1 MDGII
6 LVKRSIVVLK
16 LGNTFAKRLPRYKQ
30 ILQAATGNTW
40 ITSLTPAIAQVG
52 QDVAALDA
60 AGVPAKNRVPG
71 AVAARDLKD
80 RTCKEDMEA
89 WARIVQVAAD
99 ANPSQARTIIESM
112 GMFVKTIT
120 IREKLP
126 LTIEVQQVPGAV
138 KAVAKAGPKGTRVFF
153 EFQYSADGGK
163 TWLPGGMTTDSSIV
177 ITGLPS
183 ATYVGFRY
191 RTTNKNVPG
200 PWSQVVT
207 DLVR

>member
-1 MDGII
+1 MSNVIV
-6 LVKRSIVVLK
+6 VKRSIVVLK
-16 LGNTFAKRLPRYKQ
+16 LGNTVAKRASRYGQ
-30 ILQAATGNTW
+30 IVQAATGNTW
-40 ITSLTPAIAQVG
+40 ITSLTPTVAQVSA
-52 QDVAALDA
+52 DVSAYNASI
-60 AGVPAKNRVPG
+60 VPAKNRTPG
-71 AVAARDLKD
+71 AVAARNLKD
-80 RTCKEDMEA
+80 QACKADMEA

-112 GMFVKTIT
+112 GMFVKTVT
-120 IREKLP
+120 IRTKLP
-126 LTIEVQQVPGAV
+126 LTIEVQPVPGAV
-138 KAVAKAGPKGTRVFF
+138 KAIARAGAKGTRVFF
-153 EFQYSADGGK
+153 EFQYSVDGGK
-163 TWLPGGMTTDSSIV
+163 TWLPGGTTTDSSIV

>member
-40 ITSLTPAIAQVG
+40 ITSLAPAIAQVG
-52 QDVAALDA
+52 QHVADLDA

-80 RTCKEDMEA
+80 KTCKEDMEA
-89 WARIVQVAAD
+89 WARITQVAAD
-99 ANPSQARTIIESM
+99 ANPSEARAIIESM
-112 GMFVKTIT
+112 SMFVKVVST
-120 IREKLP
+120 RVKLP
-126 LTIEVQQVPGAV
+126 LTIEVQPVPGTV
-138 KAVAKAGPKGTRVFF
+138 KAIAKAGSRSKRVFL
-153 EFQYSADGGK
+153 ELQYSPDGGK
-163 TWLPGGMTTDSSIV
+163 SWVPGGMTTDSSIV
-177 ITGLPS
+177 IAGLPS
-183 ATYVGFRY
+183 ATWVGFRC
-191 RTTNKNVPG
+191 RSWHKDVPG

-207 DLVR
+207 ELVR